1 MNIGFDAKR
10 AFHNKTGLGNYSR
23 SFIKALIDENSDN
36 QLYLFT
42 PEIGELGQEFL
53 NKQDVKIVQ
62 PTKRI
67 HQFLPTYWRSH
78 GLLNEIK
85 RDKIQIF
92 HGLSNELPVGIE
104 RLDIKKVVTI
114 HDLIFLRFPE
124 LYPPIDRR
132 IYERK
137 FKSAVI
143 RADKIFA
150 CSQQTSEDI
159 QEFYGIDESKIE
171 VVYQDC
177 GIHFRNQYSEEEKN
191 TFLLKHQLPKQF
203 ILSVGTLEKR
213 KNQLLLLKAYHEANL
228 QDISLI
234 FLGKKA
240 DLYSDMLQ
248 YIRLNR
254 LQDKVFFLDN
264 IEELELPI
272 LYQSA
277 MAFAYMSKFEG
288 FGIPILEALRSGVPV
303 VSSKQSSLPE
313 VAGNAALYSDYK
325 DLKTLIS
332 NLKEISGNP
341 ELRLNL
347 INAGFQQASKFDSDK
362 IAKQVISSYE
372 SLLS

>member
-23 SFIKALIDENSDN
+23 SFIRALIDENSDN

-53 NKQDVKIVQ
+53 NKMDVNIVK
-62 PTKRI
+62 PSKRI

-78 GLLNEIK
+78 GLLDEIK

-104 RLDIKKVVTI
+104 RLEIKKVVTI

-137 FKSAVI
+137 FKSAVV

-150 CSQQTSEDI
+150 CSQQTSIDI
-159 QEFYGIDESKIE
+159 QEFYGINESKIE

-177 GIHFRNQYSEEEKN
+177 GIHFRNTHSEEEKN
-191 TFLLKHQLPKQF
+191 TFLHKHQLPKQF

-213 KNQLLLLKAYHEANL
+213 KNQLLLLKAFHEANL

-248 YIRLNR
+248 YVRSNG
-254 LQDKVFFLDN
+254 LQNKVVFLDN
-264 IEELELPI
+264 IDELELPI

-277 MAFAYMSKFEG
+277 LAFAYISKFEG

-303 VSSKQSSLPE
+303 ISSKQSSLPE

-325 DLKTLIS
+325 DLKTLIF